1 MHSNERFDMSHRWK
15 MTVMAL
21 DSITH
26 RYCLVF
32 REQSVAFCR
41 GAGRETSDGCFSCP
55 VLSISGESP
64 VIFREVSTVH
74 VLCYLFR
81 PWCDVESVGS
91 GGAADCVSA
100 GRGGVEAVQAAMNAS
115 PPLTTHNSGSQPGG
129 RGPHKGPLDKP
140 GGVAG

>member
-1 MHSNERFDMSHRWK
+1 MSHRWK

-41 GAGRETSDGCFSCP
+41 GTGRETSDGILSYP
-55 VLSISGESP
+55 VLSISGENP
-64 VIFREVSTVH
+64 VIFSEVSTEH

-81 PWCDVESVGS
+81 PWCDVETVGS
-91 GGAADCVSA
+91 GGAADCVSSRA
-100 GRGGVEAVQAAMNAS
+100 GGGGGSSGCHERIA
-115 PPLTTHNSGSQPGG
+115 TTDNTQQWFSAWGSRPTQG
-129 RGPHKGPLDKP
+129 
-140 GGVAG
+140 AT